1 MAEEEVAGPSGSAGD
16 QAGADLADAE
26 AGPIVAPYG
35 SWRSPI
41 SIEMLAAAGRG
52 LGVAHVEDGFLWW
65 LEGRPEDAGR
75 VTLVRQVPGS
85 EPEDMSPAG
94 MNVRSRV
101 HEYGGG
107 SVLIDG
113 DLVVVSDFATGRLHR
128 LLPGRASEPITPD
141 RQWRYADADHD
152 ARNRRLLAVR
162 EDHES
167 GGEHVNELVA
177 IPLDGGEQVV
187 IATGRDFY
195 AAPRLAPDGDR
206 LAWLEWDHPN
216 MPWDGTELRLAD
228 VRPDGSIGEPVTV
241 YGDASTWVS
250 QPRWSPDG
258 ELWFVAE
265 PGQWANLHRLG
276 HDGRVEPVAAM
287 AAEFTAP
294 DWQFGQRT
302 FGFLPDGRV
311 LAVARSAGRDRLFAI
326 DRATGAAREIPLP
339 FTEIEHLE
347 IEGGAAWFLGA
358 NAAMRPSIVRLDI
371 ADGTTEI
378 VRRGT
383 DAVVDDDYVSPAT
396 PVSFPTTGGATAH
409 AIYYPPTNRDYQAP
423 DGELPPL
430 IVTSHGGPTSAAFTG
445 LSFSFQV
452 FASRGFAVVDVD
464 YRGSTGYGKT
474 YRRALERRW
483 GVYDVDDCVAAA
495 RSLVERGLVDG
506 ARLAIR
512 GASASGYTT
521 LCALAFR
528 DEFAAGA
535 TWFGL
540 ADLEK
545 FVMDTHKFESRYL
558 VSLVGQYP
566 EEQALY
572 RERSPIHAVD
582 RITKPVIVLQGAED
596 RVVPPEEAE
605 RIVTALAANG
615 VPHAFLLFPGED
627 HGFRS
632 TESIVRGFGS
642 ELSFFAQVFGITLA
656 DDIEPVAIEG
666 LQPA

>member
-1 MAEEEVAGPSGSAGD
+1 VAEEVAPPSQTAA
-16 QAGADLADAE
+16 QAADE
-26 AGPIVAPYG
+26 PTVAPYG

-41 SIEMLAAAGRG
+41 TIAMLARAGRG
-52 LGVAHVEDGFLWW
+52 LGVAHVENGVLWW

-75 VTLVRQVPGS
+75 VTLVRQAPDGD
-85 EPEDMSPAG
+85 PEDVSPAG

-107 SVLIDG
+107 AVLIDG

-128 LLPGRASEPITPD
+128 VLPGRASEAITPD
-141 RQWRYADADHD
+141 RRWRYADAIHD
-152 ARNRRLLAVR
+152 PRRRLLIAVR

-167 GGEHVNELVA
+167 DGEHVNEIVA
-177 IPLDGGEQVV
+177 IPLDGGDLVV

-206 LAWLEWDHPN
+206 IAWLEWDHPN
-216 MPWDGTELRLAD
+216 LPWDGTVLRLAD
-228 VRPDGSIGEPVTV
+228 VRPDGTLGDPVTV
-241 YGDASTWVS
+241 AGDASTWIS

-265 PGQWANLHRLG
+265 PGEWANLHRLG
-276 HDGRVEPVAAM
+276 LDGRVEPVAAM
-287 AAEFTAP
+287 AAEFAAP
-294 DWQFGQRT
+294 DWQFGQHT
-302 FGFLPDGRV
+302 FEFLDDGRV
-311 LAVARSAGRDRLFAI
+311 LAIARAGGRDHLYVI
-326 DRATGAAREIPLP
+326 DRRSGSAKELAVPY
-339 FTEIEHLE
+339 TEMDQLTV
-347 IEGGAAWFLGA
+347 EGQTAWFIGA
-358 NAAMRPSIVRLDI
+358 HPATRLSIIRLAIHD
-371 ADGTTEI
+371 ATTEV
-378 VRRGT
+378 VRAGT
-383 DAVVDDDYVSPAT
+383 DLTIPDGYVAPAQAI
-396 PVSFPTTGGATAH
+396 SFPTTGGVLAH
-409 AIYYPPTNRDYQAP
+409 AIYYPPTNRDFRGP

-430 IVTSHGGPTSAAFTG
+430 VVTSHGGPTSAAFTG
-445 LSFSFQV
+445 LTFSFQV

-474 YRRALERRW
+474 YRRALEKSW
-483 GVYDVDDCVAAA
+483 GVVDVDDCVAATRA
-495 RSLVERGLVDG
+495 LVERGLVDG
-506 ARLAIR
+506 SRIAIR

-528 DEFAAGA
+528 DDFSAGA

-558 VSLVGQYP
+558 FTLVGPYP

-582 RITKPVIVLQGAED
+582 RISAPVIVLQGAED
-596 RVVPPEEAE
+596 KVVPAEEAE
-605 RIVTALAANG
+605 RIVAALAANG
-615 VPHAFLLFPGED
+615 VPHAYLLFPGED

-632 TESIVRGFGS
+632 AESLERGFGA
-642 ELSFFAQVFGITLA
+642 ELSFFAQVFGFDLA

-666 LQPA
+666 RPAS